1 MVYYAVNA
9 FPILIVYHIFK
20 NLLEDRMMIIALFI
34 YFLLLL
40 LIGIYANK
48 KTGKTPEDYFLANRS
63 FGPIIL
69 FFTIAATNFSAF
81 TFLGF
86 AGKAYTSGFGQY
98 GIMAFGTGMMAIMFY
113 VIGRKVWILGRK
125 RRYLTPAELIGDRFS
140 SPSLRML
147 FMLVMVAFTIPYL
160 AIQAI
165 GAGYIIQYIFPGI
178 SMKFGAI
185 LVTIIITFYVM
196 AGGMKASGWTDVL
209 QGVIMIVAMV
219 LAFIFVAHGLG
230 GFEVATK
237 NAHEANPSLF
247 SRPGN
252 GFFTP
257 QIWLSFMLLWIFC
270 DPMFPQIFSRFYTAK
285 SEKSLQ
291 VSMIFYPIIVS
302 LLFFFP
308 VIIGIWA
315 STAPIE
321 ISGNE
326 DTVLPLMVKNFAPY
340 PVFGFVMLGA
350 LAALMSTADS
360 QLLSISSMISHD
372 IPLIKRK
379 KVIATRIM
387 VLLLSLFTIFFVI
400 FSYDPTV
407 GIMGT
412 LVNTTFSGLIVLSP
426 ITLAILYWKR
436 VTKWGCIAG
445 IVFGESM
452 VFLYKYIPLPTYGF
466 LPGIIAFLFT
476 TIVMIFV
483 SLFTKQQPEKIL
495 DEYFEN

>member
-1 MVYYAVNA
+1 
-9 FPILIVYHIFK
+9 
-20 NLLEDRMMIIALFI
+20 MMIIALFI
-34 YFLLLL
+34 YFFLLL
-40 LIGIYANK
+40 LIGLYANK
-48 KTGKTPEDYFLANRS
+48 KTGKTPEDYFLAKRS
-63 FGPIIL
+63 FGSIIL

-86 AGKAYTSGFGQY
+86 AGKAYKSGFGQY

-125 RRYLTPAELIGDRFS
+125 KGYLTPAELIGDRFS
-140 SPSLRML
+140 SSFLRLL
-147 FMLVMVAFTIPYL
+147 FMLVMVTFTIPYL

-165 GAGYIIQYIFPGI
+165 GAGYILQYIFPEI

-185 LVTIIITFYVM
+185 LVTVIIASYVM

-209 QGVIMIVAMV
+209 QGIIMIIAMIMAA
-219 LAFIFVAHGLG
+219 AFIAHGLG
-230 GFEVATK
+230 GFEVATQ
-237 NAHEANPSLF
+237 NAYEANPSLF

-257 QIWLSFMLLWIFC
+257 QVWLSFMLLWIFC

-291 VSMIFYPIIVS
+291 ISMIFYPIIVS
-302 LLFFFP
+302 FLFFFP

-315 STAPIE
+315 NAAPIE
-321 ISGNE
+321 ILPGNE
-326 DTVLPLMVKNFAPY
+326 DAVLPLMVKNFAPY

-372 IPLIKRK
+372 ILLIKRK
-379 KVIATRIM
+379 KVMATKVVI
-387 VLLLSLFTIFFVI
+387 SLFAIFAIAFVI
-400 FSYDPTV
+400 FGYDPTT

-412 LVNTTFSGLIVLSP
+412 LVKTTFSGLIILCP
-426 ITLAILYWKR
+426 ITLSALYWKR
-436 VTKWGCIAG
+436 ATKWGCIAG
-445 IVFGESM
+445 IISGEAL
-452 VFLYKYIPLPTYGF
+452 VFLYNFFPLPTYGF
-466 LPGIIAFLFT
+466 LPGIIAFLFAT
-476 TIVMIFV
+476 AILITV
-483 SLFTKQQPEKIL
+483 SLVTKPQPKNFLE
-495 DEYFEN
+495 EYFNMNVKRRHLL